1 MRHITQRG
9 LDFIKSFEAFSEY
22 SYYCPAGNKT
32 IGWGHVIKD
41 TETIEEPLSEEDGE
55 ILLKKD
61 VQSSERAV
69 FRNISVPLSD
79 NQFDALVSFTFNCG
93 AGALQRSTL
102 RMKVNRGEY
111 GEAAEEFSRWCKI
124 GGKTSKGLLRRR
136 LAEKE
141 MFEEG

>member
-9 LDFIKSFEAFSEY
+9 LDFIKQFEAFSEY
-22 SYYCPAGNKT
+22 HYYCPAGKKT
-32 IGWGHVIKD
+32 IGWGHIILD
-41 TETIEEPLSEEDGE
+41 NESIQEPLSVDDGE

-61 VQSSERAV
+61 VQSSEMAV

-102 RMKVNRGEY
+102 RMKINREEY
-111 GEAAEEFSRWCKI
+111 GEAAEEFSKWCKI
-124 GGKTSKGLLRRR
+124 GGNTSKGLLLRR

-141 MFEEG
+141 IFEEG

>member
-9 LDFIKSFEAFSEY
+9 IDFIKQFEAFSEY
-22 SYYCPAGNKT
+22 SYYCPAGKKT
-32 IGWGHVIKD
+32 IGWGHVILD
-41 TETIEEPLSEEDGE
+41 NESIQEPLSVDDGE

-61 VQSSERAV
+61 VQSSEMAV

-102 RMKVNRGEY
+102 RMKINREEY
-111 GEAAEEFSRWCKI
+111 GEAAGEFPKWCKI

-141 MFEEG
+141 IFEEG